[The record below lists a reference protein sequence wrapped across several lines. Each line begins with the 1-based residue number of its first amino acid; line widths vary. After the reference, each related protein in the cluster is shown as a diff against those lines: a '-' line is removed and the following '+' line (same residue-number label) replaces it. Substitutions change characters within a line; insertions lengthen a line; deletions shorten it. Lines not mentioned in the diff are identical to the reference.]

1 MSFLNKTNCNKPAI
15 IAVIVLIIIAV
26 IYVASSNKKSHN
38 NIRPEIET
46 GQEIKPSGL
55 DKNMKVSNVEDVEK
69 VVEKWIEANPEAI
82 IKSVSEM
89 QRKAM
94 EKQTADA
101 QKNISEKK
109 AELFEDKSSPV
120 FNAKDYNVSIV
131 EFFDYNCGY
140 CKKAQATIEKLLK
153 EDEKI
158 RFIYK
163 EFPILGNAS
172 VELAKVALAVN
183 MTSPGSYPKFHDA
196 VMKSSAKNTEDA
208 IKIAVEIG
216 VNKDQLKKT
225 LDSKKSEIDAII
237 AANHELGGIIGING
251 TPDFIIGEELIP
263 GAVDIGT
270 IKQKIAE
277 LRSKK

>member
-1 MSFLNKTNCNKPAI
+1 MSFLNKNNYNKPVI
-15 IAVIVLIIIAV
+15 IAAILLLLVAV
-26 IYVASSNKKSHN
+26 IYIASNNKKSSN
-38 NIRPEIET
+38 DAKSDTQN

-82 IKSVSEM
+82 IKSVAEM
-89 QRKAM
+89 QKKSM
-94 EKQTADA
+94 EKQTIDA

-120 FNAKDYNVSIV
+120 YNSKDYDVSIV

-140 CKKAQATIEKLLK
+140 CKGAQKTVEKLLK
-153 EDEKI
+153 EDKKI

-172 VELAKVALAVN
+172 VELSKVALAVN
-183 MTSPGSYPKFHDA
+183 MTSPSSYPKFHDA
-196 VMKSSAKNTEDA
+196 LMKSSAKNTEDA
-208 IKIAVEIG
+208 IKVAVEIG

-225 LDSKKSEIDAII
+225 LDSNKTEIDAVI
-237 AANHELGGIIGING
+237 ASNHELGGAIGING
-251 TPDFIIGEELIP
+251 TPGFIIGEELIP

>member
-1 MSFLNKTNCNKPAI
+1 MSFLNKNNYNKPAI
-15 IAVIVLIIIAV
+15 IAAVVLLLIAV
-26 IYVASSNKKSHN
+26 IYIASSNKKSN
-38 NIRPEIET
+38 NEAKSET

-69 VVEKWIEANPEAI
+69 VIEKWIEANPEAI
-82 IKSVSEM
+82 IKSVAEM
-89 QRKAM
+89 QKKSM
-94 EKQTADA
+94 EKQTIDA

-109 AELFEDKSSPV
+109 SELFEDKSSPV
-120 FNAKDYNVSIV
+120 YNSKDYDVSIV

-140 CKKAQATIEKLLK
+140 CKKAQTTVEKLLK
-153 EDEKI
+153 EDKKI

-172 VELAKVALAVN
+172 VELSKVAIAVN
-183 MTSPGSYPKFHDA
+183 MTSPSSYPKFHDA
-196 VMKSSAKNTEDA
+196 LMKSSAKNTEDA
-208 IKIAVEIG
+208 IKVAVEIG
-216 VNKDQLKKT
+216 INKDQLKKT
-225 LDSKKSEIDAII
+225 LDSKKTEIDAVI
-237 AANHELGGIIGING
+237 ASNHELGGTIGING
-251 TPDFIIGEELIP
+251 TPGFVIGEELIP

>member
-1 MSFLNKTNCNKPAI
+1 MSFLNKNNYNKPAI
-15 IAVIVLIIIAV
+15 IAAVVLLLIAV
-26 IYVASSNKKSHN
+26 VYIASSNKKSN
-38 NIRPEIET
+38 NEAKSET

-69 VVEKWIEANPEAI
+69 VIEKWIEANPEAI
-82 IKSVSEM
+82 IKSVAEM
-89 QRKAM
+89 QKKSM
-94 EKQTADA
+94 EKQTIDA

-109 AELFEDKSSPV
+109 SELFEDKSSPV
-120 FNAKDYNVSIV
+120 YNSKDYDVSIV

-140 CKKAQATIEKLLK
+140 CKKAQTTVEKLLK
-153 EDEKI
+153 EDKKI

-172 VELAKVALAVN
+172 VELSKVAIAVN
-183 MTSPGSYPKFHDA
+183 MTSPSSYTKFHDA
-196 VMKSSAKNTEDA
+196 LMKSSAKNTEDA
-208 IKIAVEIG
+208 IKVAVEIG

-225 LDSKKSEIDAII
+225 LEDKKTEIDAVI
-237 AANHELGGIIGING
+237 ASNHELGGTIGING
-251 TPDFIIGEELIP
+251 TPGFVIGEELIP
-263 GAVDIGT
+263 GAVDIAT

>member
-1 MSFLNKTNCNKPAI
+1 MSFLNKNNYNKPAI
-15 IAVIVLIIIAV
+15 IAAVVLLLIAV
-26 IYVASSNKKSHN
+26 VYIASSNKKSN
-38 NIRPEIET
+38 NDAKSET

-69 VVEKWIEANPEAI
+69 VIEKWIEANPEAI
-82 IKSVSEM
+82 IKSVAEM
-89 QRKAM
+89 QKKSM
-94 EKQTADA
+94 EKQTIDA

-109 AELFEDKSSPV
+109 SELFEDKSSPV
-120 FNAKDYNVSIV
+120 YNSKDYDVSIV

-140 CKKAQATIEKLLK
+140 CKKAQTTVEKLLK
-153 EDEKI
+153 EDKKI

-172 VELAKVALAVN
+172 VELSKVAIAVN
-183 MTSPGSYPKFHDA
+183 MTSPSSYPKFHDA
-196 VMKSSAKNTEDA
+196 LMKSSAKNTEDA
-208 IKIAVEIG
+208 IKVAVEIG

-225 LDSKKSEIDAII
+225 LDSKKTEIDAVI
-237 AANHELGGIIGING
+237 ASNHELGGTIGING
-251 TPDFIIGEELIP
+251 TPGFVIGEELIP